1 MCYSIYGQINVEQI
15 DIYRDVYGVP
25 HIYANSDK
33 NAAYGLAW
41 AHAEDDFET
50 IQYTFLPSKGLMG
63 LHSGKEGV
71 IMDYLVSL
79 LRCRQTAE
87 KHVSQLSPEVLEVIE
102 GYVAGIN
109 AFAQAFPSKVLV
121 KNSFPMTV
129 LDYLTGYNLVIHFFS
144 DTGDMLG
151 ALLSNSNKS
160 VDEELE
166 EKTIGSNAF
175 AFSRSIMKHNK
186 TVLNVNT
193 HQPLE
198 GPFSWYEAHLNS
210 DEGWNLLGGL
220 FPGSPFPM
228 IGTNEH
234 LGWTHTYNYPDLT
247 DLYELKI
254 NPKNKNQYWLD
265 GEWVSFEKTSV
276 KLKMKTKLGLKI
288 SVKRKL
294 LWSLFGPVIKNKK
307 GTYAFYSNAF
317 ENIGSIDQ
325 WYKMGKASN
334 WNEFESALKMML
346 VPRFNLMYA
355 DREDSIFWMSIGRVP
370 ERPVNGDRI
379 NGVMK
384 GERSEIFQK
393 NYLSYESLPK
403 LLNPTHGYLFNTNNS
418 PFNSAHKDDNLKSE
432 DFEDFQ
438 FGFKESENNR
448 SQRFMDLKEKK
459 ETLSM
464 NDFFDIKYDIQYP
477 DSLWTPSG
485 ANIVFSIDKDA
496 YPHLSEVIAPIHN
509 WNKRADTFN
518 VGAAQWAIYYQN
530 FLDLSSKGYEPL
542 KRMEEALLAAKKHL
556 KKHFGRYDIALR
568 DYQVHHRGNKRLAVP
583 GLTDMIAAMTSK
595 PFENGKA
602 KPIHGESYIMIIQY
616 TNDNVEIETVM
627 PYGNSRNSDGENYT
641 DQMEMY
647 AKQERKKMTLDKAEV
662 ISKAIRHY
670 HPK

>member
-1 MCYSIYGQINVEQI
+1 MKSIFLHVCFLRCYSIHGQINVEQI

-25 HIYANSDK
+25 HIYAISDK
-33 NAAYGLAW
+33 DAAYGLAW

-63 LHSGKEGV
+63 LHGGKEGV

-87 KHVSQLSPEVLEVIE
+87 KHINQLSPEVLKVIE

-109 AFAQAFPSKVLV
+109 AFAKAFPSKVLV

-151 ALLSNSNKS
+151 ELLSNSNKS

-210 DEGWNLLGGL
+210 DEGWNILGGL

-265 GEWVSFEKTSV
+265 GKWVSFENASV
-276 KLKMKTKLGLKI
+276 KLKMKTKLGLKLG
-288 SVKRKL
+288 VKRKL
-294 LWSLFGPVIKNKK
+294 QWSVFGPVIKNKK

-317 ENIGSIDQ
+317 EI
-325 WYKMGKASN
+325 
-334 WNEFESALKMML
+334 
-346 VPRFNLMYA
+346 
-355 DREDSIFWMSIGRVP
+355 
-370 ERPVNGDRI
+370 
-379 NGVMK
+379 
-384 GERSEIFQK
+384 
-393 NYLSYESLPK
+393 
-403 LLNPTHGYLFNTNNS
+403 
-418 PFNSAHKDDNLKSE
+418 
-432 DFEDFQ
+432 
-438 FGFKESENNR
+438 
-448 SQRFMDLKEKK
+448 
-459 ETLSM
+459 
-464 NDFFDIKYDIQYP
+464 
-477 DSLWTPSG
+477 
-485 ANIVFSIDKDA
+485 
-496 YPHLSEVIAPIHN
+496 
-509 WNKRADTFN
+509 
-518 VGAAQWAIYYQN
+518 
-530 FLDLSSKGYEPL
+530 
-542 KRMEEALLAAKKHL
+542 
-556 KKHFGRYDIALR
+556 
-568 DYQVHHRGNKRLAVP
+568 
-583 GLTDMIAAMTSK
+583 
-595 PFENGKA
+595 
-602 KPIHGESYIMIIQY
+602 
-616 TNDNVEIETVM
+616 
-627 PYGNSRNSDGENYT
+627 
-641 DQMEMY
+641 
-647 AKQERKKMTLDKAEV
+647 
-662 ISKAIRHY
+662 
-670 HPK
+670 

>member
-50 IQYTFLPSKGLMG
+50 IQHTFLPSKGLMG

-109 AFAQAFPSKVLV
+109 AFAKAFPSKVLV

-294 LWSLFGPVIKNKK
+294 LWSVFGPVIKNKK

-355 DREDSIFWMSIGRVP
+355 DREDSIF
-370 ERPVNGDRI
+370 
-379 NGVMK
+379 
-384 GERSEIFQK
+384 
-393 NYLSYESLPK
+393 
-403 LLNPTHGYLFNTNNS
+403 
-418 PFNSAHKDDNLKSE
+418 
-432 DFEDFQ
+432 
-438 FGFKESENNR
+438 
-448 SQRFMDLKEKK
+448 
-459 ETLSM
+459 
-464 NDFFDIKYDIQYP
+464 
-477 DSLWTPSG
+477 
-485 ANIVFSIDKDA
+485 
-496 YPHLSEVIAPIHN
+496 
-509 WNKRADTFN
+509 
-518 VGAAQWAIYYQN
+518 
-530 FLDLSSKGYEPL
+530 
-542 KRMEEALLAAKKHL
+542 
-556 KKHFGRYDIALR
+556 
-568 DYQVHHRGNKRLAVP
+568 
-583 GLTDMIAAMTSK
+583 
-595 PFENGKA
+595 
-602 KPIHGESYIMIIQY
+602 
-616 TNDNVEIETVM
+616 
-627 PYGNSRNSDGENYT
+627 
-641 DQMEMY
+641 
-647 AKQERKKMTLDKAEV
+647 
-662 ISKAIRHY
+662 
-670 HPK
+670 

>member
-50 IQYTFLPSKGLMG
+50 IQHTFLPSKGLMG

-109 AFAQAFPSKVLV
+109 AFAKAFPSKVLV

-228 IGTNEH
+228 ICTNEH

-403 LLNPTHGYLFNTNNS
+403 LLNPAHGYLFNTNNS

-641 DQMEMY
+641 DQMAIY